1 MKYTCKICGYVY
13 DEANEPA
20 KWSELP
26 ENWLCPVCGAGKIL
40 FEGEQAPSEVESKEA
55 SDSAADASEA
65 GKESASTACD
75 YIAQTLISS
84 GVKCAFGMVGHS
96 VLGMSDALRKFAERG
111 EMRFVSIRHE
121 GAGAFA
127 CSAYGKLMDKPALAV
142 TIAGPGATNLMTGL
156 YDAKL
161 DSAPAI
167 ALTGQVDS
175 RALGFY
181 IFQEVDLTSV
191 FKDLCVFQASLA
203 VNSDFAGLARRAFEQ
218 ARLKGGVSQLV
229 LPDDVQ
235 VFKPEGCASNPA
247 FSELSRKKII
257 PAYADIE
264 AACKFINSAK
274 KPLILAGAGARDSA
288 DLICKFAEKLRRP
301 LATTYRAK
309 GLVGDGF
316 KYACG
321 VAGLSGTEVSAKML
335 ADCDCIVAFG
345 CGLSR
350 HTSLPKGK
358 TIVQIDRDPA
368 AFGRRRR
375 AYCEVLGD
383 CGLTLERLL
392 ECDFKDFG
400 DSAQEIAEAWEAW
413 RQSKRKLAEASPLN
427 SAAALEI
434 LSDKIESD
442 AIISV
447 DVGELAYSFG
457 KYFEAKNQTVLLSFY
472 LGSIGVG
479 LPSAIGAW
487 CAANEEGSR
496 HFKMKVYAYV
506 GDGGLG
512 QYLAEWTTVAKYNM
526 DIVCIVENNSE
537 LAKISKEQRNAKMD
551 IWETNLRNPSF
562 AEYARSCGT
571 KAARVETREQL
582 IEALKNIPE
591 GEPYLIEMLTAK

>member
-20 KWSELP
+20 KWGELP
-26 ENWLCPVCGAGKIL
+26 DNWLCPVCGAGKAL
-40 FEGEQAPSEVESKEA
+40 FEGEQAPSEAKSAEA
-55 SDSAADASEA
+55 VDSGA
-65 GKESASTACD
+65 GKESSSTACD
-75 YIAQTLISS
+75 YIAQSLISS

-127 CSAYGKLMDKPALAV
+127 CSAYGKLMNKPALAV

-161 DSAPAI
+161 DSSPAI

-175 RALGFY
+175 KAMGFY
-181 IFQEVDLTSV
+181 IFQEVDLPNV

-203 VNSDFAGLARRAFEQ
+203 VNSDFAGLARRAYEQ
-218 ARLKGGVSQLV
+218 ACQKGGVSQLV

-235 VFKPEGCASNPA
+235 VFKPESYEPKSV
-247 FSELSRKKII
+247 FPELARKKII
-257 PAYADIE
+257 PAYSDIE
-264 AACKFINSAK
+264 SACKFINSAK

-288 DLICKFAEKLRRP
+288 ELIRKFAEKLKCP

-309 GLVGDGF
+309 GLVEDNF

-321 VAGLSGTEVSAKML
+321 VAGLSGTEVSARML

-358 TIVQIDRDPA
+358 TIVQIDCDSS
-368 AFGRRRR
+368 AFGRRRS
-375 AYCEVLGD
+375 ADCEVLGD
-383 CGLTLERLL
+383 CGLTLERFL

-400 DSAQEIAEAWEAW
+400 DSAQEIAQAWESW
-413 RQSKRKLAEASPLN
+413 RQSKRKLASVSTFN
-427 SAAALEI
+427 SASALEI
-434 LSDKIESD
+434 LSERIERD
-442 AIISV
+442 AIVSV

-496 HFKMKVYAYV
+496 HFKRKVYAYV

-551 IWETNLRNPSF
+551 VWETNLRNPNF